1 MSWKTKLFIISVLI
15 SILGLFLPYP
25 TSLVITFISSLL
37 IFLVMGIA
45 PFVVSTVV
53 IGFIVLSPFLVR
65 VAISEFYP
73 GFFFRKYGRYFEERS
88 NLQVIKN
95 FRMNIPKVRFLTVDG
110 INLKVE
116 IRKDA
121 TEISLFGKMKL
132 NSRDG
137 YLRVYS
143 KTSGRIVS
151 NNLESLE
158 INGMDITVSGNGDV
172 HNLEINGID
181 SLVNLSNLTK
191 LNLEVNGMSD
201 SLNLKLHGSARVEVN
216 GMSNEIKITFL
227 KDSSGEAFFN
237 VNGTGNDIKIY
248 IQKGSKIH
256 VKSKPAFFNSVKII
270 ELK

>member
-1 MSWKTKLFIISVLI
+1 MSWKAKLFIISVLI

-25 TSLVITFISSLL
+25 TSLVIAFISSIL
-37 IFLVMGIA
+37 IFLVMGVT

-53 IGFIVLSPFLVR
+53 IGFIVLSPFLAR

-73 GFFFRKYGRYFEERS
+73 GFFFRKYGRYFEGS
-88 NLQVIKN
+88 NSQVVKN
-95 FRMNIPKVRFLTVDG
+95 LRMNIPKVKFLTVDG
-110 INLKVE
+110 VNLRVE

-121 TEISLFGKMKL
+121 TEVSLFGKMRL

-143 KTSGRIVS
+143 KTSGKIVS

-158 INGMDITVSGNGDV
+158 INGMDITVSGDGDV

-181 SLVNLSNLTK
+181 SSVNLSNLTK

-201 SLNLKLHGSARVEVN
+201 SLKLKLHGSAQVEVN

-256 VKSKPAFFNSVKII
+256 IKSKPAFFNSVKII